1 MSTLTEPWQSA
12 LVARAGI
19 ALLIV
24 GVLGG
29 LIGVYVVMRGLSFT
43 AEAFAHTAFPGAVL
57 ATAAGGS
64 VALGGLAAV
73 LVAAGAIALTA
84 RSDRISDDAA
94 ISVVFTGLFAVGAIL
109 LSTLGPFDRDVTS
122 FLFGSLLGTT
132 DTDLV
137 VLAVGAGA
145 VCLALWMMRRPL
157 IATSFDPD
165 FASAVGTRR
174 GAVQL
179 ALLAL
184 IGVSVVITV
193 QAVGNMLVLAMLVVP
208 AATARLVTRRLRS
221 TFVVSVLVGVAAALI
236 GLYVSYYASVA
247 TGACVVLSTVA
258 LFVLA
263 AAASRL
269 TGRLRPSAPVT
280 GAAARARGG

>member
-1 MSTLTEPWQSA
+1 M
-12 LVARAGI
+12 
-19 ALLIV
+19 
-24 GVLGG
+24 
-29 LIGVYVVMRGLSFT
+29 
-43 AEAFAHTAFPGAVL
+43 
-57 ATAAGGS
+57 
-64 VALGGLAAV
+64 
-73 LVAAGAIALTA
+73 
-84 RSDRISDDAA
+84 
-94 ISVVFTGLFAVGAIL
+94 
-109 LSTLGPFDRDVTS
+109 
-122 FLFGSLLGTT
+122 
-132 DTDLV
+132 
-137 VLAVGAGA
+137 
-145 VCLALWMMRRPL
+145 
-157 IATSFDPD
+157 
-165 FASAVGTRR
+165 GTRR

-280 GAAARARGG
+280 GAAARAHGG